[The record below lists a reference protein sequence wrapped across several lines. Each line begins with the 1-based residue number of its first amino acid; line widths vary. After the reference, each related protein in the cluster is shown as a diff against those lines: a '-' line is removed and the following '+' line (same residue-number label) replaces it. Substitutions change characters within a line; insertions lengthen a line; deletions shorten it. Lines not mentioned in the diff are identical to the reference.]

1 VTALTPISQ
10 ETRDIF
16 YHGFDNYMKHAFPED
31 ELRPLTC
38 APLTRDRANP
48 AHIEVNDVLGN
59 YSLTLIDS
67 LSTLAILAS
76 SPPPGKRGRNKPLD
90 DFQDGI
96 KALVENYG
104 DGTPG
109 PSGLGKR
116 ARGFDLDSK
125 VQVFETVIRGVGG
138 LLSAHLFAVGDLPIR
153 GYEAKVQQKK
163 RREGIFWRNGLVYD
177 GQLLR
182 LATDLADRLMP
193 AFYTPTR
200 LPYPRVN
207 LRHGVPFYAN
217 SPYNTDAEHGQCT
230 KNPKDKGAEITET
243 CSAGAGSLVLEF
255 STLSRLTGD
264 HRYEKAAKDAFWAV
278 WQHKSSI
285 GLIGAGIDAETGQWV
300 SPFTG
305 IGAGIDSFFEYSL
318 KSHILLSGLPYDRKH
333 PETDSPE
340 AFLRAWEDAHDGI
353 KRHIYR
359 GAAHHHP
366 HYIQVDLYTG
376 AMRAFWID
384 SLSAYYQGLLTL
396 AGELDEA
403 IETHLLYTALWTRY
417 SAMPERWST
426 ATGNIE
432 SGLRWWGGRPE
443 FIESTWYL
451 YRATNDPWYLHVGEM
466 ALRDIKRRCW
476 TKCGWAGLQDVRS
489 GELSDRMESF
499 FLGETA
505 KYLFLLFDPTHPLN
519 TWDAPFVFTTEGHP
533 LIIPKHLRQS
543 KLSRRRSHFEWEPAP
558 GICAL
563 PPEPLPFSI
572 SATAARQDLYHAAS
586 LARLHLMPTTE
597 TLESPLVEFNS
608 DHPSIS
614 ISDIQSPSNYTY
626 YPWTLPPELVPYNA
640 TSSVMATRTTF
651 DLSFPNLPNTA
662 QVGGM
667 QRVHEGILVNSM
679 SGLRFGMI
687 REPDTFPMEKE
698 ITFDEHFR
706 IYSIANIALGRD
718 EKVYMTRST
727 IDTFNPLDP
736 FFTRTRDSQT
746 LDLVVDLPPP
756 PSTTP
761 SSASLSDFL
770 EDALGE
776 DGNLSTFDY
785 LDAFE
790 VDVDPEALESEP
802 SYLASLLA
810 SLQSLLSAP
819 TTSQT
824 SFSASE
830 PSQTAEPEI
839 RRLTIPGTLPTGPGA
854 APLPDVADPHLAYSA
869 ENPLGWSS
877 IYVHHNTLCDERLL
891 PEIPRNHQIIVIPRG
906 GCSFSTKL
914 RHIPPFPP
922 KSSSLQLVIIV
933 SYAEHEDDSYAFAS
947 EDESTTLHKDKD
959 TDASTHQDRHPDPE
973 SHTPPQIPEWKPKPR
988 TMRPQPRAA
997 NPAHGGVPLV
1007 QPLLDEQQYTP
1018 SGLPRPHPIP
1028 LIMVAGGE
1036 ETMGLLRRAGEGG
1049 AVGVRR
1055 RYYFLSQGL
1064 RIGNLIIL

>member
-1 VTALTPISQ
+1 
-10 ETRDIF
+10 
-16 YHGFDNYMKHAFPED
+16 
-31 ELRPLTC
+31 
-38 APLTRDRANP
+38 
-48 AHIEVNDVLGN
+48 
-59 YSLTLIDS
+59 
-67 LSTLAILAS
+67 
-76 SPPPGKRGRNKPLD
+76 
-90 DFQDGI
+90 
-96 KALVENYG
+96 
-104 DGTPG
+104 
-109 PSGLGKR
+109 
-116 ARGFDLDSK
+116 
-125 VQVFETVIRGVGG
+125 
-138 LLSAHLFAVGDLPIR
+138 
-153 GYEAKVQQKK
+153 
-163 RREGIFWRNGLVYD
+163 
-177 GQLLR
+177 
-182 LATDLADRLMP
+182 
-193 AFYTPTR
+193 
-200 LPYPRVN
+200 
-207 LRHGVPFYAN
+207 
-217 SPYNTDAEHGQCT
+217 
-230 KNPKDKGAEITET
+230 
-243 CSAGAGSLVLEF
+243 
-255 STLSRLTGD
+255 
-264 HRYEKAAKDAFWAV
+264 
-278 WQHKSSI
+278 
-285 GLIGAGIDAETGQWV
+285 
-300 SPFTG
+300 
-305 IGAGIDSFFEYSL
+305 
-318 KSHILLSGLPYDRKH
+318 
-333 PETDSPE
+333 
-340 AFLRAWEDAHDGI
+340 
-353 KRHIYR
+353 
-359 GAAHHHP
+359 
-366 HYIQVDLYTG
+366 
-376 AMRAFWID
+376 
-384 SLSAYYQGLLTL
+384 
-396 AGELDEA
+396 
-403 IETHLLYTALWTRY
+403 
-417 SAMPERWST
+417 
-426 ATGNIE
+426 
-432 SGLRWWGGRPE
+432 
-443 FIESTWYL
+443 
-451 YRATNDPWYLHVGEM
+451 
-466 ALRDIKRRCW
+466 
-476 TKCGWAGLQDVRS
+476 
-489 GELSDRMESF
+489 
-499 FLGETA
+499 
-505 KYLFLLFDPTHPLN
+505 
-519 TWDAPFVFTTEGHP
+519 
-533 LIIPKHLRQS
+533 
-543 KLSRRRSHFEWEPAP
+543 
-558 GICAL
+558 
-563 PPEPLPFSI
+563 
-572 SATAARQDLYHAAS
+572 
-586 LARLHLMPTTE
+586 MPTTE